1 MKGEANSSEGNHD
14 KESIGS
20 LPRSGDGSRIGSSPQ
35 SGSGSRG
42 GQGKRKNPHRK
53 GRGSPAGLEKL
64 LNPHTVAVIGAST
77 REDRI
82 GGIILKELTRSHCL
96 LYPVNPKYQA
106 LRGMRCY
113 PSVLDIP
120 ERIDLAVITI
130 PASGVPA
137 VLEECGRKR
146 IPYTIVV
153 AGGFGETG
161 EEGKRLQDQL
171 VEIRKRYGIR
181 ILGPNTLGVFFPEQ
195 SFDTI
200 FVEHGD
206 KSLAGGGGT
215 AVISQSGSV
224 GIEALGLASNIGFG
238 LRTFVGLGNKC
249 DLDELDFL
257 RYFAEEPGTRLIAFY
272 LENINQGREFLE
284 TCSAVS
290 KNKPIVGL
298 KAGRTASG
306 ASAVSSHTGRL
317 AGMDLVVEGAFRQ
330 HGVLRVQD
338 DEELTDACRALE
350 KCPLPQGNR
359 IAVLSPAGG
368 YGVICADYIETPH
381 PCTPLAMARLLTET
395 EHRIRSVTLPFA
407 SCHNPVD
414 ITASA
419 SGQMYGQAME
429 AILQD
434 PGVDILICLVFWSPP
449 GIEDDLLDIIA
460 QQVRQTEKPVL
471 VFTTYGPFTDRYLLE
486 FWKRRVVG
494 YPSIERTVRAA
505 RFLVERR
512 MQLERFAA
520 ETRETPPS
528 FPPWKEKTVRSSFR
542 KVFQQWLR
550 GLKVPGKP
558 DEYEVKELLKGVGIP
573 VPQGI
578 RLEAEEGGLRL
589 SSFRFSARLR
599 PTEAEGD
606 DLHSSLT
613 GLSTSSRQKEG
624 RVKVLSEDVQAKLKA
639 ELSFPVVVKVCGANY
654 LHKTDMAGVRLG
666 VQEAEWEGV
675 VRDFRQQ
682 FPDAS
687 LLVEEQVDFLP
698 PEILVGGIEDPQF
711 GMALVAG
718 AGGVLTEVYKDVSS
732 RLCPLTSIE
741 ANQMLTELRI
751 RPLFEGFRGLPF
763 DREWLVRLLVRFSE
777 LLASTEGLV
786 SQVDLNPIVF
796 SKTKGW
802 VVLDAKVIL
811 AGQLDRGKSATLNLY
826 P

>member
-1 MKGEANSSEGNHD
+1 MKGEADSYEGNHG

-20 LPRSGDGSRIGSSPQ
+20 PPRSGDGSRRSSNPQ
-35 SGSGSRG
+35 SGSGSQG
-42 GQGKRKNPHRK
+42 GPSKRKNPPEK
-53 GRGSPAGLEKL
+53 GRGTPAGLEKL

-146 IPYTIVV
+146 IPYAIVV

-181 ILGPNTLGVFFPEQ
+181 ILGPNTLGVFFPHE

-272 LENINQGREFLE
+272 LENINEGREFLE

-330 HGVLRVQD
+330 YGILRVLD

-350 KCPLPQGNR
+350 KCPLPRGNR

-381 PCTPLAMARLLTET
+381 PRTPLVMARLLPET

-486 FWKRRVVG
+486 FWKRGVVG
-494 YPSIERTVRAA
+494 YSSIERTVRAA

-512 MQLERFAA
+512 MQIERFATDSEEA
-520 ETRETPPS
+520 TPS
-528 FPPWKEKTVRSSFR
+528 FPSSKKKTVRSSLHR
-542 KVFQQWLR
+542 VFHQWLR
-550 GLKVPGKP
+550 CLRKPGKP
-558 DEYEVKELLKGVGIP
+558 DEYEVKELLKGVGIA

-578 RLEAEEGGLRL
+578 RLEVEEE
-589 SSFRFSARLR
+589 ALR
-599 PTEAEGD
+599 PSVSSPFPSTRQKRGRRRPAEG
-606 DLHSSLT
+606 
-613 GLSTSSRQKEG
+613 Q
-624 RVKVLSEDVQAKLKA
+624 VKPLGG
-639 ELSFPVVVKVCGANY
+639 LSFPVVVKVCGANY
-654 LHKTDMAGVRLG
+654 LHKTEMAGVRLG
-666 VQEAEWEGV
+666 VQESEWVKVEQE
-675 VRDFRQQ
+675 FRQR
-682 FPDAS
+682 FPDAF

-698 PEILVGGIEDPQF
+698 PEILLGGIEDPQF

-732 RLCPLTSIE
+732 RLCPLTPTE

-751 RPLFEGFRGLPF
+751 RPLFEGFRGFPF
-763 DREWLVRLLVRFSE
+763 DREGLVRLMVRFSE

-786 SQVDLNPIVF
+786 SQVDLNPVVF
-796 SKTKGW
+796 SKTRGW

-811 AGQLDRGKSATLNLY
+811 AGQLDRGKPATLNLY

>member
-1 MKGEANSSEGNHD
+1 MERE
-14 KESIGS
+14 ESIGH
-20 LPRSGDGSRIGSSPQ
+20 GSWGGNR
-35 SGSGSRG
+35 SRG
-42 GQGKRKNPHRK
+42 GQGKRKKPPRK
-53 GRGSPAGLEKL
+53 GWGSPARLEKL
-64 LNPHTVAVIGAST
+64 LNPHTVAVIGASY

-146 IPYTIVV
+146 IPYAIVV

-181 ILGPNTLGVFFPEQ
+181 ILGPNTLGVFFPQQ

-206 KSLAGGGGT
+206 KSLAGGGST

-272 LENINQGREFLE
+272 LENINEGREFLE
-284 TCSAVS
+284 TCSVVS
-290 KNKPIVGL
+290 RNKPIVGL

-330 HGVLRVQD
+330 YGILRVQD
-338 DEELTDACRALE
+338 DEELTDACRVLE

-381 PCTPLAMARLLTET
+381 PRTPLVMARLLPET

-486 FWKRRVVG
+486 FWKRGVVG
-494 YPSIERTVRAA
+494 YSSIERTVRAA
-505 RFLVERR
+505 RFLVERK
-512 MQLERFAA
+512 MQIERFA
-520 ETRETPPS
+520 RENDDAPPS
-528 FPPWKEKTVRSSFR
+528 FPSLKKKTVRSSLR
-542 KVFQQWLR
+542 RVFQQWLR
-550 GLKVPGKP
+550 GVREPGKP
-558 DEYEVKELLKGVGIP
+558 DEYEVKELLKRVGIP
-573 VPQGI
+573 VPRAV
-578 RLEAEEGGLRL
+578 RLEVEGDDFRL
-589 SSFRFSARLR
+589 STSRFSARLR
-599 PTEAEGD
+599 PKEATGD
-606 DLHSSLT
+606 ELHSPIT
-613 GLSTSSRQKEG
+613 GPSSSSWQKEG
-624 RVKVLSEDVQAKLKA
+624 RGKGRPEAEWAKPVGN
-639 ELSFPVVVKVCGANY
+639 LSFPVVVKVCSSQH
-654 LHKTDMAGVRLG
+654 LHKTEVRGVRVG
-666 VQEAEWEGV
+666 VEEPDWEGV
-675 VRDFRQQ
+675 VRDFRQR

-687 LLVEEQVDFLP
+687 LLVEEQVHFLP
-698 PEILVGGIEDPQF
+698 PEILLGGIEDPQF

-718 AGGVLTEVYKDVSS
+718 AGGVLTEVYRDVSS
-732 RLCPLTSIE
+732 RICPLTPTE

-763 DREWLVRLLVRFSE
+763 DREGLVRLLIRFSE

-786 SQVDLNPIVF
+786 SQVDLNPVVF
-796 SKTKGW
+796 SMTKGW
-802 VVLDAKVIL
+802 VVLDGKVIL
-811 AGQLDRGKSATLNLY
+811 AGQLDRGKPGTANL
-826 P
+826 

>member
-1 MKGEANSSEGNHD
+1 MERE
-14 KESIGS
+14 ESIGN
-20 LPRSGDGSRIGSSPQ
+20 GSRG
-35 SGSGSRG
+35 GNRSRG
-42 GQGKRKNPHRK
+42 GQGKRKKPPK
-53 GRGSPAGLEKL
+53 KSRGSPAGLEKL
-64 LNPHTVAVIGAST
+64 LNPHTVAVIGASN

-96 LYPVNPKYQA
+96 LYPVNPKYRA

-120 ERIDLAVITI
+120 GRIDLAVITI
-130 PASGVPA
+130 PASGVPS

-146 IPYTIVV
+146 IPYAIVV

-181 ILGPNTLGVFFPEQ
+181 ILGPNTLGVFFPHE

-257 RYFAEEPGTRLIAFY
+257 RYFAEEPGTQLIAFY
-272 LENINQGREFLE
+272 LENINEGREFLE

-290 KNKPIVGL
+290 RNKPIVGL

-306 ASAVSSHTGRL
+306 ASAVTSHTGRL
-317 AGMDLVVEGAFRQ
+317 SGMDLVVEGAFRQ
-330 HGVLRVQD
+330 YGILRVQD

-350 KCPLPQGNR
+350 KCPLPSGNR

-368 YGVICADYIETPH
+368 YGVICADFIEMPH
-381 PCTPLAMARLLTET
+381 PRTPLTMARLLPET

-434 PGVDILICLVFWSPP
+434 PGVDILIGLVFWSPP

-486 FWKRRVVG
+486 FWKRGVVG
-494 YPSIERTVRAA
+494 YSSIERTVRAA

-512 MQLERFAA
+512 MQLERFA
-520 ETRETPPS
+520 RESEGAPPS
-528 FPPWKEKTVRSSFR
+528 FPSSKKKTVRSSLR
-542 KVFQQWLR
+542 RVFQQWLR
-550 GLKVPGKP
+550 CLREPGKP
-558 DEYEVKELLKGVGIP
+558 DEYEVKELLKRVGIS
-573 VPQGI
+573 VPRGI
-578 RLEAEEGGLRL
+578 RLEAEGGGLRL
-589 SSFRFSARLR
+589 STSRFSSRF
-599 PTEAEGD
+599 
-606 DLHSSLT
+606 
-613 GLSTSSRQKEG
+613 RQKEG
-624 RVKVLSEDVQAKLKA
+624 GLKGRPEDVRATLA
-639 ELSFPVVVKVCGANY
+639 EEISFPVVVKVCGSPY
-654 LHKTDMAGVRLG
+654 LHKTEVQGVRVG
-666 VQEAEWEGV
+666 VEEPDWEGV
-675 VRDFRQQ
+675 VRDFRQR
-682 FPDAS
+682 FPGAS
-687 LLVEEQVDFLP
+687 LLVEEQVDFLL
-698 PEILVGGIEDPQF
+698 PEILLGGIEDPQF

-718 AGGVLTEVYKDVSS
+718 AGGVLTEVYRDVSS

-763 DREWLVRLLVRFSE
+763 DREGLVRLLVRFSE
-777 LLASTEGLV
+777 LLASAEGLV
-786 SQVDLNPIVF
+786 SQVDLNPVVY
-796 SKTKGW
+796 SKTRGW

-811 AGQLDRGKSATLNLY
+811 EG
-826 P
+826 